1 MIAETHLIIKK
12 NKVMSKKR
20 TIEEL
25 RQTKD
30 SVYTPPASHQNTEEL
45 TYRFTESKLI
55 DYITECVEIV
65 KMMVDEK
72 DIKEIENFVKNN
84 KS

>member
-1 MIAETHLIIKK
+1 MERI
-12 NKVMSKKR
+12 R

-30 SVYTPPASHQNTEEL
+30 SVYHHPPSHTDYEFV
-45 TYRFTESKLI
+45 THRFTETKLVNYMVKCFEGI
-55 DYITECVEIV
+55 SPSWDTGVLLDKVE
-65 KMMVDEK
+65 D
-72 DIKEIENFVKNN
+72 FVKNN

>member
-55 DYITECVEIV
+55 EYITECVEIV

>member
-1 MIAETHLIIKK
+1 MA
-12 NKVMSKKR
+12 KKR

-30 SVYTPPASHQNTEEL
+30 SVYTQPTSHTDYEFV
-45 TYRFTESKLI
+45 THRFTESKLI
-55 DYITECVEIV
+55 EYITECVEIV
-65 KMMVDEK
+65 KMQVDEE

-84 KS
+84 KI

>member
-1 MIAETHLIIKK
+1 MA
-12 NKVMSKKR
+12 KKR

-30 SVYTPPASHQNTEEL
+30 SVYTQPTSHTDYEFV
-45 TYRFTESKLI
+45 THRFTESKLI
-55 DYITECVEIV
+55 EYITECVEIV
-65 KMMVDEK
+65 KMQVDEE

-84 KS
+84 K